1 MLLLPQAEPVQ
12 AQALRTFVSGVG
24 DDANPCLRTSPC
36 KTFASAMSRTAINGE
51 INCLDPGG
59 FGAVTI
65 TKSLTID
72 CQEVFGSILHSGTNG
87 ITISFDLFNA
97 QDTQKTVRLRNLK
110 LNRVN
115 AGLIGIRII
124 GGSTIVGGAVFIEDC
139 LIDGNFCGAARGI
152 SEERTA
158 GGKLFVSNATV
169 RNMGQTGIQLNPISA
184 AGAAVAGQR
193 IDAVFDNVRVENA
206 NFGIAI
212 GNNVRATIN
221 RSVFSGNTR
230 AGIEVEGPL
239 TAAQAHVSNSVSSNN
254 GTGVQNGG
262 GTVTIRLSSNDI
274 VFNGTAFSGAA
285 QSFNNNRVQ
294 GNDALGT
301 APTVIGSTSNPT
313 GLQ

>member
-12 AQALRTFVSGVG
+12 AQALQTFVSGVG

-110 LNRVN
+110 LNGVN

-139 LIDGNFCGAARGI
+139 LIDGNFGGAARGI

-158 GGKLFVSNATV
+158 GGKLFVSTRPCATWAKPASSLIRSV
-169 RNMGQTGIQLNPISA
+169 RRVLRSRGKELMLSSTTCVLKTPISA
-184 AGAAVAGQR
+184 LRSATTSGRRSTARSSQGTRGQ
-193 IDAVFDNVRVENA
+193 ALKW
-206 NFGIAI
+206 
-212 GNNVRATIN
+212 RA
-221 RSVFSGNTR
+221 RSRRRKPTS
-230 AGIEVEGPL
+230 A
-239 TAAQAHVSNSVSSNN
+239 TA
-254 GTGVQNGG
+254 
-262 GTVTIRLSSNDI
+262 
-274 VFNGTAFSGAA
+274 
-285 QSFNNNRVQ
+285 
-294 GNDALGT
+294 
-301 APTVIGSTSNPT
+301 
-313 GLQ
+313 

>member
-1 MLLLPQAEPVQ
+1 
-12 AQALRTFVSGVG
+12 
-24 DDANPCLRTSPC
+24 
-36 KTFASAMSRTAINGE
+36 
-51 INCLDPGG
+51 
-59 FGAVTI
+59 
-65 TKSLTID
+65 
-72 CQEVFGSILHSGTNG
+72 
-87 ITISFDLFNA
+87 
-97 QDTQKTVRLRNLK
+97 
-110 LNRVN
+110 
-115 AGLIGIRII
+115 
-124 GGSTIVGGAVFIEDC
+124 
-139 LIDGNFCGAARGI
+139 
-152 SEERTA
+152 
-158 GGKLFVSNATV
+158 LFVSNTTV
-169 RNMGQTGIQLNPISA
+169 RSQTGLQLNPISA

-239 TAAQAHVSNSVSSNN
+239 AAAQAHVSNSVSSNN